1 MQFRTARATQ
11 RRLAISAVKFAEQ
24 RGLRYIQD
32 EDNNVI
38 IFAPASAGMGTRPA
52 CHFAGTSG
60 YGVRENTGLRFG
72 YGNTRSALF
81 KPMANGFG
89 QIRRRWA
96 AMTALSLSRMRWRF
110 SMMPSIRKHP
120 PLEVILTVDEEIG
133 MLGAGIHSFGQI
145 IPAAAV
151 CSILIR
157 SRRRRS
163 ADELRRRRNGILLDS
178 DDVECQKRSA
188 RHGQDSRPA
197 RRSISGTDLDKGRA
211 NANVLLGR
219 FLNELDKEY
228 PYALC
233 TVDGGLKD
241 NAIPREST
249 ADMIISPDYLEEL
262 CAYAAKTQNA
272 WREEFGENDPEIA
285 VSVQEIGID
294 SHEVMFGDCRR
305 NTLAVMSQLPNG
317 VQAMSQE
324 IEGLVQTS
332 LNLGILKTDFRGVHM
347 HASLCAAPSM
357 RKRTALMEQLA
368 DLMARYG
375 GGAEIN
381 GEYPAW
387 EYRKESKL
395 RRIMTQVYTERYW
408 AKRPEIEAIHAGLEC
423 GLLAGKL
430 PDLDAISFGPDIEEI
445 HTTRV
450 ALVHSVGTAHV
461 ELYSWRPQGV
471 QVKKQSKRESRSKAA
486 LPHFL

>member
-1 MQFRTARATQ
+1 MSVLNKLQPEGVFAIFEQLCAIPHGSRNTK
-11 RRLAISAVKFAEQ
+11 AISDFCVKFAEQ
-24 RGLRYIQD
+24 RGLRCIQD
-32 EDNNVI
+32 ENNNVI
-38 IFAPASAGMGTRPA
+38 LFAPASAGMEHAQPVILQGHLDMVCEKTPD
-52 CHFAGTSG
+52 CDLDM
-60 YGVRENTGLRFG
+60 EKQGLRLQTDG
-72 YGNTRSALF
+72 EWVWADQTTLGGDDGIAVAYAL
-81 KPMANGFG
+81 A
-89 QIRRRWA
+89 ILDD
-96 AMTALSLSRMRWRF
+96 T
-110 SMMPSIRKHP
+110 SIQHP

-133 MLGAGIHSFGQI
+133 MLGAASIDLGQI
-145 IPAAAV
+145 GGRRLLNIDSEEEGVLLTSCAGGATV
-151 CSILIR
+151 SCSIPMMWSIKKG
-157 SRRRRS
+157 
-163 ADELRRRRNGILLDS
+163 LRVTVKI
-178 DDVECQKRSA
+178 
-188 RHGQDSRPA
+188 HGLRGGH
-197 RRSISGTDLDKGRA
+197 SGTEIDKGRA

-262 CAYAAKTQNA
+262 RAYAAKTQSA

-332 LNLGILKTDFRGVHM
+332 LNFGILKTDFRGVHM
-347 HASLCAAPSM
+347 TFSVRSSINAE
-357 RKRTALMEQLA
+357 KDALMEQLA

-375 GGAEIN
+375 GGAEVD

-395 RRIMTQVYTERYW
+395 RRIMTQVYTEQYGE
-408 AKRPEIEAIHAGLEC
+408 APKIQAIHAGLEC

-445 HTTRV
+445 HTTRER
-450 ALVHSVGTAHV
+450 LSIPSVQRTWNFI
-461 ELYSWRPQGV
+461 LGV
-471 QVKKQSKRESRSKAA
+471 LKACK
-486 LPHFL
+486 

>member
-1 MQFRTARATQ
+1 MSVLNKLQPEGVFAIFEQLCAIPHGSRNTK
-11 RRLAISAVKFAEQ
+11 AISDFCVKFAEQ
-24 RGLRYIQD
+24 RGLRCIQD
-32 EDNNVI
+32 ENNNVI
-38 IFAPASAGMGTRPA
+38 LFAPASAGMEHAQPVILQGHLDMVCEKTPD
-52 CHFAGTSG
+52 CDLDM
-60 YGVRENTGLRFG
+60 EKQGLRLQTDG
-72 YGNTRSALF
+72 EWVWADQTTLGGDDGIAVAYAL
-81 KPMANGFG
+81 A
-89 QIRRRWA
+89 ILDD
-96 AMTALSLSRMRWRF
+96 T
-110 SMMPSIRKHP
+110 SIQHP

-133 MLGAGIHSFGQI
+133 MLGAASIDLGQI
-145 IPAAAV
+145 GGRRLLNIDSEEEGVLLTSCAGGATV
-151 CSILIR
+151 SCSIPMMWSIKKG
-157 SRRRRS
+157 
-163 ADELRRRRNGILLDS
+163 LRVTVKI
-178 DDVECQKRSA
+178 
-188 RHGQDSRPA
+188 HGLRGGH
-197 RRSISGTDLDKGRA
+197 SGTEIDKGRA

-249 ADMIISPDYLEEL
+249 ADLIISPDYLEEL
-262 CAYAAKTQNA
+262 CAYAAKTQSA

-332 LNLGILKTDFRGVHM
+332 LNFGILKTDFRGVHM
-347 HASLCAAPSM
+347 TFSVRSSINAE
-357 RKRTALMEQLA
+357 KDALMEQLA

-375 GGAEIN
+375 GGAEID

-395 RRIMTQVYTERYW
+395 RRIMTQVYTEQYGE
-408 AKRPEIEAIHAGLEC
+408 APKIQAIHAGLEC

-445 HTTRV
+445 HTTRER
-450 ALVHSVGTAHV
+450 LSIPSVQRTWNFI
-461 ELYSWRPQGV
+461 LGV
-471 QVKKQSKRESRSKAA
+471 LKACK
-486 LPHFL
+486 

>member
-1 MQFRTARATQ
+1 MSVLNKLQPEGVFAIFEQLCAIPHGSRNTK
-11 RRLAISAVKFAEQ
+11 AISDFCVKFAEQ

-32 EDNNVI
+32 ENNNVI
-38 IFAPASAGMGTRPA
+38 IFAPASAGMEHAQPVILQGHLDMVCEKTPD
-52 CHFAGTSG
+52 CDLDM
-60 YGVRENTGLRFG
+60 EKQGLRLQTDG
-72 YGNTRSALF
+72 EWVWADQTTLGGDDGIAVAYAL
-81 KPMANGFG
+81 A
-89 QIRRRWA
+89 ILDDA
-96 AMTALSLSRMRWRF
+96 
-110 SMMPSIRKHP
+110 SIQHT

-133 MLGAGIHSFGQI
+133 MLGAASIDLGQI
-145 IPAAAV
+145 GGRRLLNIDSEEEGVLLTSCAGGATV
-151 CSILIR
+151 SCSIPMMW
-157 SRRRRS
+157 SVKKG
-163 ADELRRRRNGILLDS
+163 LRVTVKI
-178 DDVECQKRSA
+178 
-188 RHGQDSRPA
+188 HGLRGGH
-197 RRSISGTDLDKGRA
+197 SGTEIDKGRA

-347 HASLCAAPSM
+347 TFSVRSSINAE
-357 RKRTALMEQLA
+357 KDALMEQLA

-381 GEYPAW
+381 G
-387 EYRKESKL
+387 
-395 RRIMTQVYTERYW
+395 
-408 AKRPEIEAIHAGLEC
+408 
-423 GLLAGKL
+423 
-430 PDLDAISFGPDIEEI
+430 
-445 HTTRV
+445 
-450 ALVHSVGTAHV
+450 
-461 ELYSWRPQGV
+461 
-471 QVKKQSKRESRSKAA
+471 
-486 LPHFL
+486 

>member
-1 MQFRTARATQ
+1 MSVLNKLQPEGVFAIFEQLCAIPHGSRNTK
-11 RRLAISAVKFAEQ
+11 AISDFCVKFAEQ

-32 EDNNVI
+32 ENNNVI
-38 IFAPASAGMGTRPA
+38 IFAPASAGMEHAQPVILQGHLDMVCEKTPD
-52 CHFAGTSG
+52 CDLDM
-60 YGVRENTGLRFG
+60 EKQGLRLQTDG
-72 YGNTRSALF
+72 EWVWADQTTLGGDDGIAVAYAL
-81 KPMANGFG
+81 A
-89 QIRRRWA
+89 
-96 AMTALSLSRMRWRF
+96 
-110 SMMPSIRKHP
+110 SIQHP

-133 MLGAGIHSFGQI
+133 MLGAASIDLGQI
-145 IPAAAV
+145 GGRRLLNIDSEEEGVLLTSCAGGATV
-151 CSILIR
+151 SCSIPMMW
-157 SRRRRS
+157 SVKKG
-163 ADELRRRRNGILLDS
+163 LRVTVKI
-178 DDVECQKRSA
+178 
-188 RHGQDSRPA
+188 HGLRGGH
-197 RRSISGTDLDKGRA
+197 SGTEIDKGRA

-347 HASLCAAPSM
+347 TFSVRSSINAE
-357 RKRTALMEQLA
+357 KDALMEQLA

-395 RRIMTQVYTERYW
+395 RRIMTQVYTEQYGE
-408 AKRPEIEAIHAGLEC
+408 APKIQAIHAGLEC

-445 HTTRV
+445 HTTRER
-450 ALVHSVGTAHV
+450 LSIPSVQRTWNFI
-461 ELYSWRPQGV
+461 LGV
-471 QVKKQSKRESRSKAA
+471 LKACK
-486 LPHFL
+486 

>member
-1 MQFRTARATQ
+1 
-11 RRLAISAVKFAEQ
+11 
-24 RGLRYIQD
+24 
-32 EDNNVI
+32 
-38 IFAPASAGMGTRPA
+38 
-52 CHFAGTSG
+52 
-60 YGVRENTGLRFG
+60 
-72 YGNTRSALF
+72 
-81 KPMANGFG
+81 
-89 QIRRRWA
+89 
-96 AMTALSLSRMRWRF
+96 
-110 SMMPSIRKHP
+110 
-120 PLEVILTVDEEIG
+120 
-133 MLGAGIHSFGQI
+133 MLGAASIDLGQI
-145 IPAAAV
+145 GGRRLLNIDSEEEGVLLTSCAGGATV
-151 CSILIR
+151 SCSIPMMWSIKKG
-157 SRRRRS
+157 
-163 ADELRRRRNGILLDS
+163 LRVTVKI
-178 DDVECQKRSA
+178 
-188 RHGQDSRPA
+188 HGLRGGH
-197 RRSISGTDLDKGRA
+197 SGTEIDKGRA

-272 WREEFGENDPEIA
+272 WKEEFGENDPEIA

-347 HASLCAAPSM
+347 TFSVRSSINAE
-357 RKRTALMEQLA
+357 KDALMEQLA

-395 RRIMTQVYTERYW
+395 RRIMTQVYTEQYGE
-408 AKRPEIEAIHAGLEC
+408 APKIQAIHAGLEC

-445 HTTRV
+445 HTTRER
-450 ALVHSVGTAHV
+450 LSIPSVQRTWNFI
-461 ELYSWRPQGV
+461 LGV
-471 QVKKQSKRESRSKAA
+471 LKACK
-486 LPHFL
+486 

>member
-1 MQFRTARATQ
+1 MSVLNKLQPEGVFAIFEQLCAIPHGSRNTK
-11 RRLAISAVKFAEQ
+11 AISDFCVKFAEQ

-32 EDNNVI
+32 ENNNVI
-38 IFAPASAGMGTRPA
+38 IFAPASAGMEHAQPVILQGHLDMVCEKTPD
-52 CHFAGTSG
+52 CDLDM
-60 YGVRENTGLRFG
+60 EKQGLRLQTDG
-72 YGNTRSALF
+72 EWVWADQTTLGGDDGIAVAYAL
-81 KPMANGFG
+81 A
-89 QIRRRWA
+89 ILDD
-96 AMTALSLSRMRWRF
+96 T
-110 SMMPSIRKHP
+110 SIQHP

-133 MLGAGIHSFGQI
+133 MLGAASIDLGQI
-145 IPAAAV
+145 GGRRLLNIDSEEEGVLLTSCAGGATV
-151 CSILIR
+151 SCSIPMMW
-157 SRRRRS
+157 SVKKG
-163 ADELRRRRNGILLDS
+163 LRVTVKI
-178 DDVECQKRSA
+178 
-188 RHGQDSRPA
+188 HGLRGGH
-197 RRSISGTDLDKGRA
+197 SGTEIDKGRA

-347 HASLCAAPSM
+347 TFSVRSSINAE
-357 RKRTALMEQLA
+357 KDALMEQLA

-395 RRIMTQVYTERYW
+395 RRIMTQVYTEQYGE
-408 AKRPEIEAIHAGLEC
+408 APKIQAIHAGLEC

-445 HTTRV
+445 HTTRER
-450 ALVHSVGTAHV
+450 LSIPSVQRTWNFI
-461 ELYSWRPQGV
+461 LGV
-471 QVKKQSKRESRSKAA
+471 LKACK
-486 LPHFL
+486 

>member
-1 MQFRTARATQ
+1 MSVLNKLQPEGVFAIFEQLCAIPHGSRNTK
-11 RRLAISAVKFAEQ
+11 AISDFCVKFAEQ
-24 RGLRYIQD
+24 RGLRCIQD
-32 EDNNVI
+32 ENNNVI
-38 IFAPASAGMGTRPA
+38 LFAPASAGMEHAQPVILQGHLDMVCEKTPD
-52 CHFAGTSG
+52 CDLDM
-60 YGVRENTGLRFG
+60 EKQGLRLQTDG
-72 YGNTRSALF
+72 EWVWADQTTLGGDDGIAVAYALAILDD
-81 KPMANGFG
+81 ANI
-89 QIRRRWA
+89 Q
-96 AMTALSLSRMRWRF
+96 
-110 SMMPSIRKHP
+110 HP

-133 MLGAGIHSFGQI
+133 MLGAASIDLGQI
-145 IPAAAV
+145 GGRRLLNIDSEEEGVLLTSCAGGATV
-151 CSILIR
+151 SCSIPMMWSIKKG
-157 SRRRRS
+157 
-163 ADELRRRRNGILLDS
+163 LRVTVKI
-178 DDVECQKRSA
+178 
-188 RHGQDSRPA
+188 HGLRGGH
-197 RRSISGTDLDKGRA
+197 SGTEIDKGRA

-241 NAIPREST
+241 NAIPRKST

-262 CAYAAKTQNA
+262 RAYAAKTQSA

-294 SHEVMFGDCRR
+294 SHEIMFGDCRR

-332 LNLGILKTDFRGVHM
+332 LNFGILKTDFRGVHM
-347 HASLCAAPSM
+347 TFSVRSSINAE
-357 RKRTALMEQLA
+357 KDALMEQLA

-375 GGAEIN
+375 GGAEID

-395 RRIMTQVYTERYW
+395 RRIMTQVYTEQYGE
-408 AKRPEIEAIHAGLEC
+408 APKIQAIHAGLEC

-445 HTTRV
+445 HTTRER
-450 ALVHSVGTAHV
+450 LSIPSVQRTWNFI
-461 ELYSWRPQGV
+461 LGV
-471 QVKKQSKRESRSKAA
+471 LKACK
-486 LPHFL
+486 

>member
-1 MQFRTARATQ
+1 MSVLNKLQPEGVFAIFEQLCAIPHGSRNTK
-11 RRLAISAVKFAEQ
+11 AISDFCVKFAEQ

-32 EDNNVI
+32 ENNNVI
-38 IFAPASAGMGTRPA
+38 IFAPASAGMEHAQPVILQGHLDMVCEKTPD
-52 CHFAGTSG
+52 CDLDM
-60 YGVRENTGLRFG
+60 EKQGLRLQTDG
-72 YGNTRSALF
+72 EWV
-81 KPMANGFG
+81 
-89 QIRRRWA
+89 WA
-96 AMTALSLSRMRWRF
+96 DQTTLGGDDGIAVAYAQAILGDASS
-110 SMMPSIRKHP
+110 PHP
-120 PLEVILTVDEEIG
+120 PVEVILTVDEEIG
-133 MLGAGIHSFGQI
+133 MLGAASIDLGQI
-145 IPAAAV
+145 GGRRLLNIDSEEEGVLLTSCAGGATV
-151 CSILIR
+151 SCSIPMMW
-157 SRRRRS
+157 SVKKG
-163 ADELRRRRNGILLDS
+163 LRVTVKI
-178 DDVECQKRSA
+178 
-188 RHGQDSRPA
+188 HGLRGGH
-197 RRSISGTDLDKGRA
+197 SGTEIDKGRA

-347 HASLCAAPSM
+347 TFSVRSSINAE
-357 RKRTALMEQLA
+357 KDALMEQLA

-395 RRIMTQVYTERYW
+395 RRIMTQVYTEQYGE
-408 AKRPEIEAIHAGLEC
+408 APKIQAIHAGLEC

-445 HTTRV
+445 HTTRER
-450 ALVHSVGTAHV
+450 LSIPSVQRTWN
-461 ELYSWRPQGV
+461 LILGV
-471 QVKKQSKRESRSKAA
+471 LKACK
-486 LPHFL
+486 

>member
-1 MQFRTARATQ
+1 
-11 RRLAISAVKFAEQ
+11 
-24 RGLRYIQD
+24 
-32 EDNNVI
+32 
-38 IFAPASAGMGTRPA
+38 
-52 CHFAGTSG
+52 
-60 YGVRENTGLRFG
+60 
-72 YGNTRSALF
+72 
-81 KPMANGFG
+81 MANGFG
-89 QIRRRWA
+89 QIRRRWGGDDGIA
-96 AMTALSLSRMRWRF
+96 VAYALAILDDA
-110 SMMPSIRKHP
+110 SIQHP

-133 MLGAGIHSFGQI
+133 MLGAASIDLGQI
-145 IPAAAV
+145 GGRRLLNIDSEEEGVLLTSCAGGATV
-151 CSILIR
+151 SCSIPMMW
-157 SRRRRS
+157 SVKKG
-163 ADELRRRRNGILLDS
+163 LRVTVKI
-178 DDVECQKRSA
+178 
-188 RHGQDSRPA
+188 HGLRGGH
-197 RRSISGTDLDKGRA
+197 SGTEIDKGRA

-347 HASLCAAPSM
+347 TFSVRSSINAE
-357 RKRTALMEQLA
+357 KDALMEQLA

-395 RRIMTQVYTERYW
+395 RRIMTQVYTEQYGE
-408 AKRPEIEAIHAGLEC
+408 APKIQAIHAGLEC
-423 GLLAGKL
+423 GLACRQAAG
-430 PDLDAISFGPDIEEI
+430 FGC
-445 HTTRV
+445 H
-450 ALVHSVGTAHV
+450 LVWTGH
-461 ELYSWRPQGV
+461 
-471 QVKKQSKRESRSKAA
+471 
-486 LPHFL
+486 

>member
-1 MQFRTARATQ
+1 MSVLNKLQPEGVFAIFEQLCAIPHGSRNTK
-11 RRLAISAVKFAEQ
+11 AISDFCVKFAEQ

-32 EDNNVI
+32 ENNNVI
-38 IFAPASAGMGTRPA
+38 IFAPASAGMEHAQPVILQGHLDMVCEKTPD
-52 CHFAGTSG
+52 CDLDM
-60 YGVRENTGLRFG
+60 EKQGLRLQTDG
-72 YGNTRSALF
+72 EWVWADQTTLGGDDGIAVAYAL
-81 KPMANGFG
+81 A
-89 QIRRRWA
+89 ILDDA
-96 AMTALSLSRMRWRF
+96 
-110 SMMPSIRKHP
+110 SIQHS

-133 MLGAGIHSFGQI
+133 MLGAASIDLGQI
-145 IPAAAV
+145 GGRRLLNIDSEEEGVLLTSCAGGATV
-151 CSILIR
+151 SCSIPMMW
-157 SRRRRS
+157 SVKKG
-163 ADELRRRRNGILLDS
+163 LRVTVKI
-178 DDVECQKRSA
+178 
-188 RHGQDSRPA
+188 HGLRGGH
-197 RRSISGTDLDKGRA
+197 SGTEIDKGRA

-347 HASLCAAPSM
+347 TFSVRSSINAE
-357 RKRTALMEQLA
+357 KDALMEQLA

-395 RRIMTQVYTERYW
+395 RRIMTQVYTEQYGE
-408 AKRPEIEAIHAGLEC
+408 APKIQAIHAGLEC

-445 HTTRV
+445 HTTRER
-450 ALVHSVGTAHV
+450 LSIPSVQRTWNFI
-461 ELYSWRPQGV
+461 LGV
-471 QVKKQSKRESRSKAA
+471 LKACK
-486 LPHFL
+486 